1 VLGCTA
7 ASAFTDRLAWSDDG
21 RWLAYTLRPVD
32 LGESVDCGGV
42 TGDGSRTDAWAYDAA
57 GSGQATQL
65 TETGN
70 AFAADFLRGG
80 GDLGQYPLMVSYA
93 AAQPYSEVV
102 TIATDREPNRIDGVF
117 LPLTSPDGSRA
128 LFWRGEM
135 EQVADGGWHFVR
147 GGMPYITGEPVDGQP
162 SWSGE
167 PLFADLQPIGGA
179 GFESGHFGWSPD
191 GTLAGFWLG
200 EWTGAPQSADGS
212 YPSSRDVYVGRAAEL
227 LSQDSRVELELQEL
241 QSVVDVAIDA
251 GTGMALVTVVQP
263 SAGDLAVPASTLYAA
278 PLGGG
283 EPSILGTG
291 APWSG
296 PAVIGL
302 EAVEL
307 PS

>member
-1 VLGCTA
+1 VN
-7 ASAFTDRLAWSDDG
+7 SAFTDRLAWSDDG

-42 TGDGSRTDAWAYDAA
+42 TGDGTRTDAWAYDAV
-57 GSGQATQL
+57 GSGQAIQL

-80 GDLGQYPLMVSYA
+80 GDLGQYPLIISYA
-93 AAQPYSEVV
+93 APQPYSEVV
-102 TIATDREPNRIDGVF
+102 RIATDREPTRIDGVF
-117 LPLTSPDGSRA
+117 LPLLSADGSRA

-135 EQVADGGWHFVR
+135 EQVADGGWHFLR

-179 GFESGHFGWSPD
+179 GFESGQFDWSPD
-191 GTLAGFWLG
+191 GTLVGFWLG
-200 EWTGAPQSADGS
+200 EWTGAPQSDDGS
-212 YPSSRDVYVGRAAEL
+212 YPSSRDVYVGRAADL
-227 LSQDSRVELELQEL
+227 LSQGSRLDLQLQEL
-241 QSVVDVAIDA
+241 QGIVDVAIDS
-251 GTGMALVTVVQP
+251 GTGTALVTAVQP
-263 SAGDLAVPASTLYAA
+263 SAGDLAVPAATLYAA
-278 PLGGG
+278 PLDGG
-283 EPSILGTG
+283 EPTILGTG
-291 APWSG
+291 ASWTG